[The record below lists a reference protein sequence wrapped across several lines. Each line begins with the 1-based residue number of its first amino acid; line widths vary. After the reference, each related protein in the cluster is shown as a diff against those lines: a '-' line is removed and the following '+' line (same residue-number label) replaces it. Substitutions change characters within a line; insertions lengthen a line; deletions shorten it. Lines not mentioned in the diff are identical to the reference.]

1 MKRMA
6 HRSTKGSARGD
17 HAKPDAA
24 PQGRR
29 GDSTRTLT
37 ATDRI
42 PLAAV
47 LDSAE
52 QSGAFESAIRCFHAG
67 NFVKARELFQQA
79 TKGPSREVA
88 HAARLHVRMC
98 DQRIAKPEPTLHTAE
113 EHYNYAI
120 ALMNQRKLELAE
132 RHLQQ
137 ALTLA
142 PRGDH
147 LYYAL
152 ALCRGL
158 SGDLEGAYTHMKRA
172 IELHPRNRAT
182 ARNDPDFA
190 EIGQRYPLADLL
202 HPERTRGRATALA
215 R

>member
-6 HRSTKGSARGD
+6 HRSTKGSAPGD
-17 HAKPDAA
+17 HAKPGAA
-24 PQGRR
+24 P
-29 GDSTRTLT
+29 
-37 ATDRI
+37 
-42 PLAAV
+42 
-47 LDSAE
+47 DSAQ
-52 QSGAFESAIRCFHAG
+52 QSRAFESAIRCFHAG

-79 TKGPSREVA
+79 TKGPSRDVA

-98 DQRIAKPEPTLHTAE
+98 DQRIARPEPILHTAE

-120 ALMNQRKLELAE
+120 ALINQRKLELAE
-132 RHLQQ
+132 QHLQQ

-158 SGDLEGAYTHMKRA
+158 SGDLQGAYTHMKRA
-172 IELHPRNRAT
+172 IELHPRNRTT

-190 EIGQRYPLADLL
+190 EIGQRSPLADLL
-202 HPERTRGRATALA
+202 HPERTRGRATALG